1 MAMGLLLCIG
11 MQGCSLID
19 DDLSV
24 CGKDFEMVLKMELI
38 TNLDLELET
47 VLSAETDIQTRT
59 ILHDYFSNIFTDHAH
74 DIAIGFYSTDN
85 DELVYS
91 IHDTIDA
98 NQSTY
103 TFYLPKDDYH
113 VIALANLDGNGVV
126 SLADSANSR
135 MANLVTLGQDTL
147 PSQQTGLFAVSRDV
161 TVIDTADQKID
172 LTLHMASC
180 AVALVIDTGDVH
192 VLGMRAILCNTA
204 DGLYLRDSLYTFGK
218 PKTVRM
224 EVIEEASPQ
233 PSPERE
239 GVSRACRASK
249 EEQTE
254 PYIFGCASFPSPD
267 EPDGYGTYYQA
278 KVYVTLLDGTTTE
291 TVLSVRECLPAGHLK
306 LLKLQLQSDGIVV
319 PIGTGEVGM
328 SVTLDWKD
336 GGTHHIEL

>member
-1 MAMGLLLCIG
+1 MVMLLCIG
-11 MQGCSLID
+11 LQGCSLID

-24 CGKDFEMVLKMELI
+24 CGTDFELALQMELI

-74 DIAIGFYSTDN
+74 DIAIGFYSTEN

-126 SLADSANSR
+126 TLADSANSR
-135 MANLVTLGQDTL
+135 MANLVTLSQDTL
-147 PSQQTGLFAVSRDV
+147 PTQQTGLFAVSRDV

-192 VLGMRAILCNTA
+192 VSGMRAILCNTA

-218 PKTVRM
+218 PKTVVM
-224 EVIEEASPQ
+224 EKIEEGDKANKTNMTY
-233 PSPERE
+233 
-239 GVSRACRASK
+239 RAYGAYE
-249 EEQTE
+249 EEQAQ
-254 PYIFGCASFPSPD
+254 PYLFGCASFPSPD

-278 KVYVTLLDGTTTE
+278 KVYVAMPDGTTTE
-291 TVLSVRECLPAGHLK
+291 TVLSVRESLPAGHLK
-306 LLKLQLQSDGIVV
+306 VLKLQLQPDGSVI
-319 PIGTGEVGM
+319 PTHNSEVGA

-336 GGTHHIEL
+336 GGTHNIEL

>member
-1 MAMGLLLCIG
+1 MVLLLCIG
-11 MQGCSLID
+11 LQGCSLID

-24 CGKDFEMVLKMELI
+24 CGTDFELALQMELI

-74 DIAIGFYSTDN
+74 DIAIGFYSTEN

-126 SLADSANSR
+126 TLADSANSR
-135 MANLVTLGQDTL
+135 MANLVTLSQDTL

-224 EVIEEASPQ
+224 EKIEASPQ
-233 PSPERE
+233 SSPKRE
-239 GVSRACRASK
+239 EENRAPMAYE
-249 EEQTE
+249 EEQAQ
-254 PYIFGCASFPSPD
+254 PYLFGCASFPSPD

-278 KVYVTLLDGTTTE
+278 KVYVTLPDGTTTE
-291 TVLSVRECLPAGHLK
+291 TVLSVRESLPAGHLK
-306 LLKLQLQSDGIVV
+306 LLKLQLQSDGVV
-319 PIGTGEVGM
+319 LPVGTGEVGAT
-328 SVTLDWKD
+328 VTLDWKD
-336 GGTHHIEL
+336 GGTHTIEI